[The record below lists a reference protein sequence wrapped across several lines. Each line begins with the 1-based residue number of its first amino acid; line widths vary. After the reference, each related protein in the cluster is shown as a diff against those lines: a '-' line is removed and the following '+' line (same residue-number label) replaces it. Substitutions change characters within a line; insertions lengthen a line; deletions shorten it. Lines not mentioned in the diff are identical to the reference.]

1 MLDPLARDLHLHRP
15 WAPRY
20 KDELVKEK
28 TRLEVAVKNLG
39 TGTNFLWACLSFLL
53 SFILVKSPWKT
64 FLIQPNFIFYYLFSS
79 GWKNEI
85 IFCITNEISFTII
98 SLSSSDKFFLKSWF
112 SSWNYYYITNYHWN
126 LLRFT
131 LYIRS

>member
-1 MLDPLARDLHLHRP
+1 MLSSANSFLHHISVLDGCC

-98 SLSSSDKFFLKSWF
+98 SLSSSDKFFLVYCWLVIKIKVAQEGF
-112 SSWNYYYITNYHWN
+112 N
-126 LLRFT
+126 LSPTEL
-131 LYIRS
+131 